1 MRVQTLWGLGLG
13 AGLDWI
19 GLDYGMPNPERG
31 QSPFARRLMGAVGDG
46 RPPALE
52 RYHKYLFD
60 QPSCWKP
67 VCRSGQAA
75 IFPLLMPPQPRGR
88 RVRRLQYPSSSS
100 LARERRRG
108 LRLVTS
114 HLLSSPHGLS
124 WLETAFARGATPCLS
139 RPLGAAAQ
147 RLRRPRPLTTGAAGA
162 TGTPD
167 SSGHGT
173 RGPRFVIKKFRP

>member
-1 MRVQTLWGLGLG
+1 M
-13 AGLDWI
+13 DWI

-31 QSPFARRLMGAVGDG
+31 QSPFARKLMGAVGDG
-46 RPPALE
+46 DRAIDVHEHP
-52 RYHKYLFD
+52 HWKGTKCLFD

-75 IFPLLMPPQPRGR
+75 IFPLLLPPQPRGR

-100 LARERRRG
+100 LARERRRC
-108 LRLVTS
+108 LRHVTS
-114 HLLSSPHGLS
+114 RLLSSLHGLS
-124 WLETAFARGATPCLS
+124 SLETAFARGATPCLS